1 MYYRAANICIV
12 VYDITDRV
20 SQIRCHFFSWTLIF
34 CFMILQNSFDAV
46 QNWIK
51 ELRTYIT
58 DQKCLI
64 AMAGNKC
71 DLSVGGRRAISAQE
85 AKTYA
90 DSVGAYFVETSA
102 QTGVNVNELF
112 ITNGNCLGTLQKPF
126 VTSFSNLPQCPSYT
140 KSCSNVPA
148 TFPRRARAPRRYV

>member
-20 SQIRCHFFSWTLIF
+20 SQIRNIFKPKVFLFSK
-34 CFMILQNSFDAV
+34 NSFDAV

-58 DQKCLI
+58 DQKSLI

-71 DLSVGGRRAISAQE
+71 DLSDKGRRVISSQE
-85 AKTYA
+85 AKAYA
-90 DSVGAYFVETSA
+90 ESVGAYFVETSA

-112 ITNGNCLGTLQKPF
+112 ITNGI
-126 VTSFSNLPQCPSYT
+126 SFE
-140 KSCSNVPA
+140 
-148 TFPRRARAPRRYV
+148 FF